1 VLVGGVVAGV
11 LITDPA
17 MPEIRPTQDV
27 DVICRLI
34 ARSDYHQ
41 LGRQLRQRGLQPDR
55 RQSTVMFHQCQPQ
68 LHLPLQV
75 DTVSEIQLTN
85 PACQQDSSQVSLI
98 LTPIL
103 PEIQRILFLLTSNGS
118 ALRAPT
124 VVWLIMIWVQ
134 AIL

>member
-55 RQSTVMFHQCQPQ
+55 RQSTVTPSE
-68 LHLPLQV
+68 LQKIV
-75 DTVSEIQLTN
+75 KICLCFCSGNSGL
-85 PACQQDSSQVSLI
+85 
-98 LTPIL
+98 
-103 PEIQRILFLLTSNGS
+103 SN
-118 ALRAPT
+118 
-124 VVWLIMIWVQ
+124 VIM
-134 AIL
+134 

>member
-1 VLVGGVVAGV
+1 MLVGGVVAGV

-55 RQSTVMFHQCQPQ
+55 RQSTVTP
-68 LHLPLQV
+68 
-75 DTVSEIQLTN
+75 SELLKFAYAFAVATLV
-85 PACQQDSSQVSLI
+85 CLI
-98 LTPIL
+98 
-103 PEIQRILFLLTSNGS
+103 
-118 ALRAPT
+118 
-124 VVWLIMIWVQ
+124 
-134 AIL
+134 

>member
-1 VLVGGVVAGV
+1 MNPNDPNVALLERAAEQLGEALLEQLVFVGGAVAGV

-55 RQSTVMFHQCQPQ
+55 RQSTVTPSE
-68 LHLPLQV
+68 LQKIV
-75 DTVSEIQLTN
+75 KICLCFCSGNSGL
-85 PACQQDSSQVSLI
+85 
-98 LTPIL
+98 
-103 PEIQRILFLLTSNGS
+103 SN
-118 ALRAPT
+118 
-124 VVWLIMIWVQ
+124 VIM
-134 AIL
+134 